1 MERDDRRIHRRSH
14 SSGHVFSG
22 LILLAAGGL
31 LLASRM
37 GAPIPDWL
45 FSWHSLL
52 IAIGLFIGFR
62 SNFRNPGWII
72 MCSVGGFFLIDDL
85 VPGSNMHNFILPAI
99 LITVGAFFTMRPAG
113 QWRRDKHWN
122 RYWDKRDSGN
132 EHADIA
138 STITTPAGFEGTP
151 EEGEYID
158 VNAVFGGV
166 KKLILSKNFKG
177 GEMNCF
183 MGGTEINL
191 LQADI
196 QHPIQL
202 EVNAV
207 FGGTKI
213 IVPSNWDVKNE
224 VTAVFGGL
232 EDKRSI
238 NSATHDANKSI
249 TLVGTVIFGGI
260 EIRNF

>member
-1 MERDDRRIHRRSH
+1 MEQNDKRKYNRSH
-14 SSGHVFSG
+14 GSGHVFSG
-22 LILLAAGGL
+22 LILLAAGAL
-31 LLASRM
+31 LLASRA
-37 GAPIPDWL
+37 GAPVPDWL

-62 SNFRNPGWII
+62 SNFRNPGWVI
-72 MCSVGGFFLIDDL
+72 MFSIGGFFLLDD
-85 VPGSNMHNFILPAI
+85 VMPGYKFHDFILPAI
-99 LITVGAFFTMRPAG
+99 LITVGAFFLTRPKAG
-113 QWRRDKHWN
+113 WKRNRRWN
-122 RYWDKRDSGN
+122 RWERN
-132 EHADIA
+132 EEDPGLP
-138 STITTPAGFEGTP
+138 STITTPSGFEGTP

-196 QHPIQL
+196 QGPVEL
-202 EVNAV
+202 EINAV
-207 FGGTKI
+207 FGGAKLV
-213 IVPSNWDVKNE
+213 VPSNWDVKNE
-224 VTAVFGGL
+224 ISAVFGGV

-238 NSATHDANKSI
+238 NSATPDPNKSI
-249 TLVGTVIFGGI
+249 ILRGTVVFGGI
-260 EIRNF
+260 EIKNF

>member
-1 MERDDRRIHRRSH
+1 MEQNDKGRYRRSH
-14 SSGHVFSG
+14 GSGHIFSG

-62 SNFRNPGWII
+62 SNFKNPGWII
-72 MCSVGGFFLIDDL
+72 MLSIGGFFLIDDIM
-85 VPGSNMHNFILPAI
+85 PGSNLHNYILPAI
-99 LITVGAFFTMRPAG
+99 LITVGAFFIMRPRG
-113 QWRRDKHWN
+113 EWKRDQHWN
-122 RYWDKRDSGN
+122 RRWNRWDRNS
-132 EHADIA
+132 EHSAAVPNVI
-138 STITTPAGFEGTP
+138 TPAGFEGTP

-196 QHPIQL
+196 QRPIQL

-207 FGGTKI
+207 FGGAKI
-213 IVPSNWDVKNE
+213 VVPSNWDVKNE
-224 VTAVFGGL
+224 VTAVFGGV

-238 NSATHDANKSI
+238 NSAMPDTNKSI
-249 TLVGTVIFGGI
+249 TLVGTVVFGGI
-260 EIRNF
+260 EIKNF